1 MSEENDEIF
10 EDFQEENLV
19 TEETLENEKQIND
32 LIYSLYEDDTLE
44 VVKDLPIKETIEILN
59 KISSIL
65 EYEERKFR
73 EEIPIGDI
81 DDSKT

>member
-1 MSEENDEIF
+1 
-10 EDFQEENLV
+10 
-19 TEETLENEKQIND
+19 
-32 LIYSLYEDDTLE
+32 
-44 VVKDLPIKETIEILN
+44 LN